1 MGDRRITPARPDLA
15 AAHLKGKVEA
25 ANFVTGTRQ
34 QVVRGRTTLHAG
46 PDHHSMR
53 QSELLFGEIFT
64 VYEVKNGWSWGQAQ
78 NDSYVGYLH
87 SACLDACTRPDH
99 RVTALATP
107 LLPSSDVKS
116 VLYDMLPLG
125 AVVKVEARANGFAHL
140 AGGGFV
146 YEGHLAP
153 LADLAPDFV
162 AVAERFRGVPYVWGG
177 KTVAG
182 LDCSGLIQ
190 TALQAAGISAP
201 RDTDMMEKALG
212 LPIYDPQRG
221 DVAPEARRGDLV
233 FWKGHMG
240 VMLDSTRLLHA
251 NAFHMEVFAEPLD
264 QAVARI
270 AKTAG
275 PVTAIKR
282 L

>member
-1 MGDRRITPARPDLA
+1 MADKRITPARPDLA
-15 AAHLKGKVEA
+15 AAQLKGKVEA
-25 ANFVTGTRQ
+25 ANFVSGTRQ
-34 QVVRGRTTLHAG
+34 QVVRGRTPLHAD
-46 PDHHSMR
+46 PDSHSMR
-53 QSELLFGEIFT
+53 QSELLFGEVFI
-64 VYEVKNGWSWGQAQ
+64 VYEEKNGWSWGQAQ

-87 SACLDACTRPDH
+87 SACLDACTEPDH
-99 RVTALATP
+99 RVRALATP
-107 LLPSSDVKS
+107 LLPGSDVKS

-125 AVVKVEARANGFAHL
+125 AVVKIEARGNGFANL

-153 LADLAPDFV
+153 LADRAPDFV

-177 KTVAG
+177 KTAAG

-190 TALQAAGISAP
+190 TSLQAAGISAP

-212 LPIYDPQRG
+212 LPVDR
-221 DVAPEARRGDLV
+221 AEAQRGDLV

-240 VMLDSTRLLHA
+240 VMLDGKRLLHA
-251 NAFHMEVFAEPLD
+251 NAFHMEVFEESLD
-264 QAVARI
+264 QAVTRI
-270 AKTAG
+270 EKAAG